1 MSRAHETTEPPG
13 GVAVGPEHP
22 GGSSDPEGF
31 SGVGVDTTGR
41 GRAVLALGFS
51 QAVDNSESG
60 LINTF
65 FPLIRSAFGL
75 DYGALGLLTA
85 IPRLARMLFGPF
97 WAMMAD
103 RFGRKKVL
111 FLVTGVW
118 GLWTVLAGFAPSYE
132 LLVVLFAISAIGTV
146 ASEPILN
153 GLLPDIFAR
162 SERGKAYGLVR
173 GIGGGVGI
181 VMGPTIGLFGNH
193 PEGWR
198 YAMWAMGAVS
208 ILSGI
213 LILLWVPNAK
223 SGATS
228 AVRTDPESGAFSF
241 TDALKLFRIPTIALT
256 VAMIPLVTSVAVL
269 PFYSTFLV
277 DVRGYSVPESTVIMA
292 VHSVGIMF
300 SAFIGGYLGD
310 LFDRRLGAKGRVL
323 LMQIYLV
330 SFAVTVFLTTQLPFD
345 GRGFVYTASFVLGL
359 VFSIGFSGCVLP
371 MVSTVVPVQLSA
383 TAFAFLFSFVQGGI
397 AALFAMFAGRIADS
411 IGLTG
416 TFLWFMTVPYLL
428 NAVLWF
434 GYYKVYPRD
443 RAKQDARTAAVLDGA
458 I

>member
-1 MSRAHETTEPPG
+1 MSTILESSPGPAAGPPSAG
-13 GVAVGPEHP
+13 
-22 GGSSDPEGF
+22 DPARPR
-31 SGVGVDTTGR
+31 GR
-41 GRAVLALGFS
+41 GRTVAALGFS

-65 FPLIRSAFGL
+65 FPLIRTAFGL
-75 DYGALGLLTA
+75 DYGALGMLTS
-85 IPRLARMLFGPF
+85 IPRFSRMIFGPF

-103 RFGRKKVL
+103 RFGRKPIL

-118 GLWTVLAGFAPSYE
+118 GLFTVAAGFAPNYPV
-132 LLVVLFAISAIGTV
+132 LVALFAVSAIGTV

-181 VMGPTIGLFGNH
+181 VMGPAIGLFGAN

-208 ILSGI
+208 ILSGVM
-213 LILLWVPNAK
+213 ILLWVPSVGGTA
-223 SGATS
+223 SRIS
-228 AVRTDPESGAFSF
+228 RDPASGAFRVA
-241 TDALKLFRIPTIALT
+241 DAMKLFRIPTITLM
-256 VAMIPLVTSVAVL
+256 VAMIPFVTSVAVL

-277 DVRGYSVPESTVIMA
+277 DERGYSVPESTVIMA
-292 VHSVGIMF
+292 INS
-300 SAFIGGYLGD
+300 IGVMLSSFLGGFLGD
-310 LFDRRLGAKGRVL
+310 LFDRRFGAKGRVM

-330 SFAVTVFLTTQLPFD
+330 SFAITVALVTQLPFD
-345 GRGFVYTASFVLGL
+345 GRGFVYPASFVLGL

-371 MVSTVVPVQLSA
+371 MISTVVPLQLGA
-383 TAFAFLFSFVQGGI
+383 TAFALLFSFIQGGI
-397 AALFAMFAGRIADS
+397 AAIFSMLAGNIADA
-411 IGLTG
+411 IGLGG

-428 NAVLWF
+428 NALLWF
-434 GYYKVYPRD
+434 GFYRTYPRD
-443 RAKQDARTAAVLDGA
+443 RAKQDARTAALLDGA